1 MEALESTKFQWY
13 NGNIKDTKPRGLL
26 SLKSFI
32 FSHQKPK
39 EKISVAF
46 RKIEEAAKN
55 GDKKLKAELK
65 QTMLY
70 YFTPSVIFNNTGTIK
85 ESSNGK
91 YKSYR
96 NYKNIESFTGI
107 AQIDVD
113 QLEPE
118 EAIDLKSSL
127 FANYKQFYCVYLSP
141 SRRGVKGIIRI
152 PIVSSIKEFKEYYKG
167 IEDEMD
173 WIAGFDNSPKNLAL
187 PLFISHDE
195 DILYREKATIWN
207 KKGTL
212 QEESLN
218 NLSSEKPKLKSIIP
232 GDENVYKSNAYYQK
246 ITLDIF
252 SNKINAIGESGHPQ
266 LRSACLVLGSR
277 CGAGYLSAGEAMT
290 QAEYLI
296 KSNQYL
302 QKGISGYIA
311 TAKWAINQGYGK
323 PKYYQ

>member
-96 NYKNIESFTGI
+96 NYKTIES
-107 AQIDVD
+107 
-113 QLEPE
+113 
-118 EAIDLKSSL
+118 
-127 FANYKQFYCVYLSP
+127 
-141 SRRGVKGIIRI
+141 
-152 PIVSSIKEFKEYYKG
+152 
-167 IEDEMD
+167 
-173 WIAGFDNSPKNLAL
+173 
-187 PLFISHDE
+187 
-195 DILYREKATIWN
+195 IWN
-207 KKGTL
+207 KKGIL

-277 CGAGYLSAGEAMT
+277 CGAGYLSAGEAMI